1 MILQVMSSE
10 LRSAELRMQDLVSE
24 LDQRDEALHRLSL
37 ERDDLKR
44 VVGGLDAERD
54 GLQAELDTKAEQV
67 GVVWGH
73 DVGVNNIL
81 TMSVYLCML
90 GVGD

>member
-1 MILQVMSSE
+1 
-10 LRSAELRMQDLVSE
+10 MQDLVSE

-67 GVVWGH
+67 GMGAP
-73 DVGVNNIL
+73 DVGVNSIL
-81 TMSVYLCML
+81 TMSIYLCMH
-90 GVGD
+90 GVGN